1 MIRWFPAL
9 RIARREAARAKGRT
23 VLTVALIALPVAAVT
38 FIAGLVAST
47 TPTPATQIQWAM
59 GESAQARVWAPSP
72 TIPEDL
78 QQNAEGSAVSYGE
91 TTGVDVDG
99 ESITRLRPGDVETA
113 YLAALTAQSDTALI
127 PRLTFYEVDA
137 TRVPGLLGEVEGE
150 SAPDAGEVVLQRQ
163 VATRLGVAVGDRI
176 ELSTREGGHAVDV
189 VGIGDTSNGYAVGL
203 LGPGSFA
210 AGNISDANEAWFITG
225 DPVTWSEIE
234 ELNTQGFAVTSRAI
248 MTDPPPP
255 ADVYNGAFA
264 DRGPDLTTI
273 GVLVAILGIG
283 VLEVILLVGPAF
295 AVGAKRSARNLALIA
310 AAGGSPRDLRR
321 IVLASGVFA
330 GCAAAAAG
338 IAVGAVALL
347 VWFAFAA
354 RSIQP
359 PANLVFPV
367 IWPLAAGTFA
377 LVLGAIA
384 AWIPANHAARTDVA
398 SVLAGRRIG
407 ATRKRSFPWLGL
419 GIAGAGVL
427 ASLVAAVTRSAALLG
442 VGGVTTLLGIVI
454 ASGVFIDLA
463 GRFAPR
469 ARFVMRFALR
479 DAARHRSRTAPALAA
494 VLAAVAVATG
504 GLIVSTTEGEAK
516 AALWAPIAAEG
527 TGLMYNFG
535 PGDFDDVFLDAAE
548 VITARLP
555 DAELTQVNLLTGRN
569 ENEWWNIDPVAA
581 PDTEDSEDSEELDG
595 SLGPS
600 PAMSGLNWGAGGR
613 IVDDGTMISDTGLE
627 GAREAARALAEGKV
641 LVSSPADIWPDGAA
655 RIALDGGTGQ
665 TVGEELAVEAHLVDW
680 SHPEYALV
688 LPPEV
693 AKSVSAVALGED
705 GEERLHVHT
714 AGALVTGADLDQ
726 QTQDELNGKLS
737 EIADNLSLEVEGR
750 MYGTDAEP
758 QVATLIVGAT
768 VVVALLATMLSIGLA
783 MAESRADLAT
793 VSAVGAGPN
802 IRRRIVAA
810 QAGVIAVLGT
820 GCGLLAGFML
830 GYVLANWQS
839 IAYGPNW
846 TLAVPWV
853 PIASMAAGIPLL
865 ALIAGW
871 LFAPSKLPLRN
882 RAAE

>member
-1 MIRWFPAL
+1 MMARWLPAL
-9 RIARREAARAKGRT
+9 RIARRDAARARGRT
-23 VLTVALIALPVAAVT
+23 ALTVALIALPVAAVT

-47 TPTPATQIQWAM
+47 TPTPATQIQWSM

-78 QQNAEGSAVSYGE
+78 QQNAEGNDVSYGE
-91 TTGVDVDG
+91 STGVDVDG
-99 ESITRLRPGDVETA
+99 DSIIRLRPGDVETA
-113 YLAALTAQSDTALI
+113 QLAALTAQSDTALI
-127 PRLTFYEVDA
+127 PRLSFYEVDA
-137 TRVPGLLGEVEGE
+137 TRVPGLLGAVEGE
-150 SAPDAGEVVLQRQ
+150 PAPQAGEVVLQRQ
-163 VATRLGVAVGDRI
+163 VATRLEVSVGDRI
-176 ELSTREGGHAVDV
+176 ELTTREGSHAVDV

-210 AGNISDANEAWFITG
+210 AANIGDADEAWFITG

-234 ELNTQGFAVTSRAI
+234 ELNTQGFAVTSRAV

-264 DRGPDLTTI
+264 DRGHDLTTV
-273 GVLVAILGIG
+273 GVLVAVLGVG
-283 VLEVILLVGPAF
+283 VLEIILLVGPAF

-321 IVLASGVFA
+321 IVLASGIFA
-330 GCAAAAAG
+330 GFAAAIAG
-338 IAVGAVALL
+338 IAAGAIALL
-347 VWFAFAA
+347 VWFAFAV
-354 RSIQP
+354 RSIHP
-359 PANLVFPV
+359 PANLAFPV
-367 IWPLAAGTFA
+367 AWPLAAGAFA

-398 SVLAGRRIG
+398 SVLAGRRAG
-407 ATRKRSFPWLGL
+407 ATRKRSTPWLGL
-419 GIAGAGVL
+419 GIACAGVL

-442 VGGVTTLLGIVI
+442 VGGVTTLVGVVI

-469 ARFVMRFALR
+469 ARFATRFALR

-504 GLIVSTTEGEAK
+504 GLIVTTTEGQAK
-516 AALWAPIAAEG
+516 AATWAPIAAEG
-527 TGLMYNFG
+527 TGLMYDFG
-535 PGDFDDVFLDAAE
+535 PGDFDDVLPDAAE
-548 VITARLP
+548 VIAARLP
-555 DAELTQVNLLTGRN
+555 DADLTQVNLLTGIN

-581 PDTEDSEDSEELDG
+581 PDAEYSEELDG
-595 SLGPS
+595 SLEPG
-600 PAMSGLNWGAGGR
+600 AARSGLNWGAGGR
-613 IVDDGTMISDTGLE
+613 IVDDGTMILGTGLE

-665 TVGEELAVEAHLVDW
+665 PVGEELAVEAHLVDW

-688 LPPEV
+688 LPPDV
-693 AKSVSAVALGED
+693 AETVSVAALGED
-705 GEERLHVHT
+705 GEERLHVQS

-726 QTQDELNGKLS
+726 QTQDELNRELS

-750 MYGTDAEP
+750 MYGTDTEP

-783 MAESRADLAT
+783 IAESRADLAT

-853 PIASMAAGIPLL
+853 PIVSMAVGIPLL

-871 LFAPSKLPLRN
+871 VFAPSKLPLRN
-882 RAAE
+882 RPAE